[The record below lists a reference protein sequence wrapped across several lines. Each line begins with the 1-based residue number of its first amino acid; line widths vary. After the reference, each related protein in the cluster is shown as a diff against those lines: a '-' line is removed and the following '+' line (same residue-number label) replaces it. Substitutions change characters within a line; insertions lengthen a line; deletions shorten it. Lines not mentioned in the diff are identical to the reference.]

1 MNWDLIFQI
10 GNFAIGVIGVI
21 GGIGG
26 VIFWRAARKEKEAA
40 AKEKEA
46 NAQAASIEAKGK
58 EIELVDT
65 IMQKF
70 EKAVIGRMDQGE
82 AVRKKEF
89 DQLRTDLG
97 GQLSNIQTENRKQ
110 NETIAAQNDRI
121 SEQNDLLQDIKEY
134 LNGGF
139 AAFEANKHAQ
149 KTTKKA
155 KKA

>member
-46 NAQAASIEAKGK
+46 NAQAASIEAKAK
-58 EIELVDT
+58 EADLVDT
-65 IMQKF
+65 ILQRF

-97 GQLSNIQTENRKQ
+97 SQLTNIQAENRKQ
-110 NETIAAQNDRI
+110 NESIDGM
-121 SEQNDLLQDIKEY
+121 SELLGEIVAF
-134 LNGGF
+134 LNGDF
-139 AAFEANKHAQ
+139 KAFEEARQ
-149 KTTKKA
+149 KNIKKG
-155 KKA
+155 KKK